1 MPRQPVN
8 RGPELD
14 PKTPT
19 LEEIENELL
28 KLDVN
33 YWLRKTYDLD
43 FGLAHSELTC
53 VMEEVNDA
61 VQKAF
66 VLAADA
72 KTDYEELEGATLMQL
87 RQEWSSKQT
96 DKMTVETLKAVMN
109 QDKDLQKAWH
119 RYTVLESCVK
129 RYSNLME
136 HLRLKL
142 GAMRSSEA
150 TRRRTIDDD
159 RTT

>member
-1 MPRQPVN
+1 MPRQPVY

-33 YWLRKTYDLD
+33 YWLRKPYDLD

-53 VMEEVNDA
+53 VMEEVNSA
-61 VQKAF
+61 VQKSF

-72 KTDYEELEGATLMQL
+72 KMDFEELEGAKLMEL
-87 RQEWSSKQT
+87 RQGWSSRCG

-109 QDKDLQKAWH
+109 QDQELKAAWH
-119 RYTVLESCVK
+119 RYTVLESYVK